1 MENTF
6 VFQFAQATVVAV
18 FAIFISDFKKKT
30 GMVPLI
36 NEKWT
41 RALKLSLLAPTLV
54 YAYSLATLS
63 WISQVGLA
71 SLGLTMLGTAL
82 VVKAKSDLSRHY
94 TWTGFCMETP
104 KLVANGIY
112 AYIRHPLYAG
122 IYIFVSGITL
132 TIIPH
137 TTWHLSVPAVM
148 ALVYVMSFLAVSA
161 ARETKT
167 LEKKLGKEFLA
178 YKEKVHFCLPLRRY
192 VEQEKT

>member
-1 MENTF
+1 VENTF

-41 RALKLSLLAPTLV
+41 HALKLSLLAPTLV
-54 YAYSLATLS
+54 YAYSLATPS

-71 SLGLTMLGTAL
+71 SLGLTMLGTAI

-132 TIIPH
+132 TIIAH
-137 TTWHLSVPAVM
+137 TTWHLFVPAVM

>member
-6 VFQFAQATVVAV
+6 VFQFVQATVVAV

-30 GMVPLI
+30 GMIPLI

-41 RALKLSLLAPTLV
+41 HALKLSLLAPTLV

-82 VVKAKSDLSRHY
+82 VAKAKSDLSRHY

-148 ALVYVMSFLAVSA
+148 ALVYVMSYLAVSA

-167 LEKKLGKEFLA
+167 LEKKLGKEFLT